1 MPTTLMDDRET
12 GLAIGYTATDW
23 SSPVEYA
30 AYEDA
35 MKNWTV
41 KTIVRD
47 GQPVGAAYF
56 KDGEV
61 HVSILPEWRKKWATK
76 GVLAQLFAAEDAFSR
91 IAPGHEYMF
100 DIFRRLGFNVYD
112 DGIVARAG

>member
-1 MPTTLMDDRET
+1 MPTVLMDDRET
-12 GLAIGYTATDW
+12 GLAIGYAATDW
-23 SSPVEYA
+23 SSFVDYE
-30 AYEDA
+30 AYEAALKD
-35 MKNWTV
+35 WTV

-47 GQPVGAAYF
+47 DTPVGAAYF

-76 GVLAQLFAAEDAFSR
+76 GVIAQLFAGEKAFSR
-91 IAPGHEYMF
+91 IAPGHDYMF
-100 DIFRRLGFNVYD
+100 DIFRRLGFNVYN

>member
-1 MPTTLMDDRET
+1 MPTALVDDRDA
-12 GLAIGYTATDW
+12 GLAVGYAATDW
-23 SSPVEYA
+23 SSPVSYE
-30 AYEDA
+30 AYEAALKD
-35 MKNWTV
+35 WTV

-47 GQPVGAAYF
+47 GERIGAAYF

-76 GVLAQLFAAEDAFSR
+76 GLIAQLFADEGAFSR

-100 DIFRRLGFNVYD
+100 DIFRRLGFNIYD
-112 DGIVARAG
+112 DGVVERAG